1 MLKRRKLKLRKRRKI
16 FIFIIPIGVFIFILL
31 SLYLLNTFTS
41 FSFFK
46 KNFLSPIAI
55 NGSLKKG
62 YQILLNKN
70 PSKELEIL
78 LLKNKISFSSI
89 NQGLDY
95 SYIVKFKD
103 GEEVIFSSKKSLDP
117 QVTSLQFVLSR
128 LTIEGKRFVRL
139 DLRFDKPVI
148 TLK

>member
-1 MLKRRKLKLRKRRKI
+1 MLKKRKRRKFLI
-16 FIFIIPIGVFIFILL
+16 FVIPMGVFILILL
-31 SLYLLNTFTS
+31 SLYLLNAFTS

-46 KNFLSPIAI
+46 KNFLSPVPVD
-55 NGSLKKG
+55 NSLVLG
-62 YQILLNKN
+62 FQNALNKN
-70 PSKELEIL
+70 PSKELEML
-78 LLKNKISFSSI
+78 LLKNKISLSSI
-89 NQGLDY
+89 NQGPDY
-95 SYIVKFKD
+95 SYIVRFKD

-117 QVTSLQFVLSR
+117 QVTSLQFMLSR